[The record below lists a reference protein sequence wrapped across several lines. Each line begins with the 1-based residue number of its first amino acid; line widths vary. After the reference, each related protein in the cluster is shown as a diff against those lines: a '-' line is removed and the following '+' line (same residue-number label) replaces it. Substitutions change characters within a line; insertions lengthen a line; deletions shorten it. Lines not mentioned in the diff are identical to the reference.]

1 MKGGGSAPST
11 PPRAASSTSTPSCTA
26 SRRVAPSRPH
36 ARVPAGHAA
45 RAPNAQR
52 KRKRTPHD
60 KGQPS
65 HHAPPGVP
73 HPFSNGAPPSDLSWP
88 PRSLTNRGHQR
99 SDQVRTR
106 ATQIDTFLLPTL
118 GRQQT
123 GNTEKA
129 QRRLTHRRRMA
140 VDHVRRRS
148 ATRTEGRALPCRPS
162 NQTAPPRLRQKAP
175 RRRLVRASTNN
186 PCPCHPSSLVC
197 RAQRSLPSDGSE
209 APVAG
214 YLSALTA
221 DKDPA
226 TSASL
231 RYRGAARGLTGPPT
245 PDSPS
250 RHAAAPP
257 P

>member
-1 MKGGGSAPST
+1 MHCE
-11 PPRAASSTSTPSCTA
+11 PPR
-26 SRRVAPSRPH
+26 RP
-36 ARVPAGHAA
+36 
-45 RAPNAQR
+45 
-52 KRKRTPHD
+52 
-60 KGQPS
+60 QPS
-65 HHAPPGVP
+65 PRARPRWPCCARPEYPTQTQAHTPRQRTAESLRPLGVP

-197 RAQRSLPSDGSE
+197 RAQRSPL
-209 APVAG
+209 
-214 YLSALTA
+214 
-221 DKDPA
+221 
-226 TSASL
+226 
-231 RYRGAARGLTGPPT
+231 
-245 PDSPS
+245 
-250 RHAAAPP
+250 
-257 P
+257 